1 MTIIANTKLKIKKH
15 HEVRIVRGHPWIFSN
30 EIENFAA
37 LKYLEKGTLI
47 EVQIKKDE
55 PFALA
60 YFNPNNLISARIL
73 TYDVKQEIN
82 ENFFIEKISAAK
94 ILRDRFFDKPFY
106 RLIHSEADFLP
117 GLIIDRLDNIL
128 SCQISTAGM
137 EKLSPLLISALEK
150 LFPDAAIIFRND
162 VESRKLEGLELY
174 VKTIKGDIPDK
185 IEIEENGLKFAIDVK
200 SGQKTGWFFDQR
212 KNRDFIGLVSKNCD
226 VLDTFCYLGGF
237 GLNAL
242 KNGANSV
249 TFIDSS
255 QEATNHVKQNI
266 ALNNFT
272 QKTEIITKKVYET
285 LDNADFQ
292 KRQFDVVVLDP
303 PAFIKSK
310 KDFFSGLK
318 GYEKLVKLSANLVK
332 PNGLLML
339 ASCSHNATIG
349 DLIAAANDGFR
360 KGNRRAKLIRS
371 FGADLDHP
379 IHPALKESEYLKSIT
394 FMVE

>member
-15 HEVRIVRGHPWIFSN
+15 HEIRIIRGHPWIFSN

-47 EVQIKKDE
+47 EVQVKKDE

-117 GLIIDRLDNIL
+117 GLIIDRFDNIL

-137 EKLSPLLISALEK
+137 EKLSPFLISALEK
-150 LFPDAAIIFRND
+150 LFPKAAIIFRND

-174 VKTIKGDIPDK
+174 VKTIKGEIPDK

-212 KNRDFIGLVSKNCD
+212 KNHDFIGLVSKNCD
-226 VLDTFCYLGGF
+226 VLDAFCYLGGF

-255 QEATNHVKQNI
+255 QEATNQVKQNI
-266 ALNNFT
+266 ALNYFT

-318 GYEKLVKLSANLVK
+318 GYEKLVKLSVNLVK

-379 IHPALKESEYLKSIT
+379 IHPVLKESEYLKSIT

>member
-1 MTIIANTKLKIKKH
+1 MKISNTKLKIKKH
-15 HEVRIVRGHPWIFSN
+15 HEVRIVRGHPWVFSN

-37 LKYLEKGTLI
+37 LKNIEKGALI

-60 YFNPNNLISARIL
+60 YFNPNNLIAARIL
-73 TYDVKQEIN
+73 SYDVAEEIN
-82 ENFFIEKISAAK
+82 EEFFVKRISSAK
-94 ILRDRFFDKPFY
+94 NLRERFFTKPFY

-117 GLIIDRLDNIL
+117 GLVIDCFGDVL

-137 EKLSPLLISALEK
+137 EKLTPLLIPALEK
-150 LFPDAAIIFRND
+150 LFPNSSIILRND
-162 VESRKLEGLELY
+162 IESRKMEGLELY
-174 VKTIKGDIPDK
+174 VKTVKGEVADE

-200 SGQKTGWFFDQR
+200 GGQKTGWFFDQ
-212 KNRDFIGLVSKNCD
+212 KQNREFIGSASKD
-226 VLDTFCYLGGF
+226 AEVLDAFCYLGGF

-242 KNGANSV
+242 KNGAKSV

-255 QEATNHVKQNI
+255 EDAISRLKKNI
-266 ALNNFT
+266 ELNSIT
-272 QKTEIITKKVYET
+272 QKVEIISDKVYDILE
-285 LDNADFQ
+285 NANFQ
-292 KRQFDVVVLDP
+292 KRQFDVVNLDP

-318 GYEKLVKLSANLVK
+318 GYEKLVRLSANLVK
-332 PNGLLML
+332 PNGILML
-339 ASCSHNATIG
+339 SSCSHNATLT

-360 KGNRRAKLIRS
+360 KVGRRAKLIRT
-371 FGADLDHP
+371 FGAGFDHP

-394 FMVE
+394 FLVE

>member
-1 MTIIANTKLKIKKH
+1 MKISNTKLKIKKH
-15 HEVRIVRGHPWIFSN
+15 HEVRIVRGHPWVFSN

-37 LKYLEKGTLI
+37 LKNIEKGALI

-60 YFNPNNLISARIL
+60 YFNPNNLIAARIL
-73 TYDVKQEIN
+73 SYDVAEEIN
-82 ENFFIEKISAAK
+82 EEFFVKRISSAK
-94 ILRDRFFDKPFY
+94 NLRERFFTKPFY

-117 GLIIDRLDNIL
+117 GLVIDCFGDVL

-137 EKLSPLLISALEK
+137 EKLTPLLIPALEK
-150 LFPDAAIIFRND
+150 LFPNSSIILRND
-162 VESRKLEGLELY
+162 IESRKMEGLELY
-174 VKTIKGDIPDK
+174 VKTVKGEVADE

-200 SGQKTGWFFDQR
+200 GGQKTGWFFDQ
-212 KNRDFIGLVSKNCD
+212 KQNREFIGSVSKD
-226 VLDTFCYLGGF
+226 AEVLDAFCYLGGF

-242 KNGANSV
+242 KNGAKSV

-255 QEATNHVKQNI
+255 EDAISRLKKNI
-266 ALNNFT
+266 ELNSIT
-272 QKTEIITKKVYET
+272 QKVEIISDKVYDILE
-285 LDNADFQ
+285 NANFQ
-292 KRQFDVVVLDP
+292 KRQFDVVNLDP

-318 GYEKLVKLSANLVK
+318 GYEKLVRLSANLVK
-332 PNGLLML
+332 PNGILML
-339 ASCSHNATIG
+339 SSCSHNATLT

-360 KGNRRAKLIRS
+360 KVGRRAKLIRT
-371 FGADLDHP
+371 FGAGFDHP

-394 FMVE
+394 FLVE